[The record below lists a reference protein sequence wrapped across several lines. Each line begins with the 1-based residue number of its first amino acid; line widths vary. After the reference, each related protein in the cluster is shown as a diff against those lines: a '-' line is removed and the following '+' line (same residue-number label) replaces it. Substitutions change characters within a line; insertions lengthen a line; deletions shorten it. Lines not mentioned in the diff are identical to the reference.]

1 MFTRK
6 KFKTQCGIIGARGM
20 QHRLANT
27 DPLIGPVQDR
37 INEVLLSGENIC
49 RLIKLQAHEN
59 FEHRCRILWQIQSDG
74 RIWLSICR
82 LFLHIHCLILT
93 SSHEMINYWIH
104 S

>member
-49 RLIKLQAHEN
+49 RLSNYRHMKI
-59 FEHRCRILWQIQSDG
+59 
-74 RIWLSICR
+74 LSIDAAYFGKYKATVEYGCQYADS
-82 LFLHIHCLILT
+82 FST
-93 SSHEMINYWIH
+93 SIA
-104 S
+104 